1 MACFPREV
9 MALAFAACLAAA
21 AACGASI
28 SGQGRD
34 VAFYVGER
42 VRVQDNGAS
51 WRHGT
56 VGQLMPLR
64 VFRDGSENAYVF
76 DEIQHT
82 GEAPFYV
89 GERVQV
95 RDNGGS
101 WRPGTV
107 SQLTPLRVFRDGSE
121 NAYVFD
127 EIQHTGEAP
136 FYVGERVQVRD
147 NGGSWRPGTVS
158 QLTPLRVFR
167 DGSENAYVFDEIQR
181 LREAPAPFHVGE
193 RVQVRGTVSEAWKP
207 GTVSEVKPLIVL
219 CDGSDL
225 GVEFGFEQ
233 VQHSGTSFAQP
244 IVRGATLLIMCAN
257 LLVLSL

>member
-1 MACFPREV
+1 MV
-9 MALAFAACLAAA
+9 LAFAACLAAA
-21 AACGASI
+21 AASGAST

-34 VAFYVGER
+34 VPFFVGER
-42 VRVQDNGAS
+42 VQVRDNGAL

-64 VFRDGSENAYVF
+64 VFRDGSESAYVF
-76 DEIQHT
+76 DKIRHT

-95 RDNGGS
+95 RDN
-101 WRPGTV
+101 
-107 SQLTPLRVFRDGSE
+107 
-121 NAYVFD
+121 
-127 EIQHTGEAP
+127 EA
-136 FYVGERVQVRD
+136 
-147 NGGSWRPGTVS
+147 SWRPGTVS

-181 LREAPAPFHVGE
+181 MGEAPAPFHVGE
-193 RVQVRGTVSEAWKP
+193 RVRVRGTVSEAWKP
-207 GTVSEVKPLIVL
+207 GTVSQVNPLIVL

-225 GVEFGFEQ
+225 GLEFGFEQ
-233 VQHSGTSFAQP
+233 VQHTGTSFAQP